1 MNADI
6 KNMSHSVRQRLMN
19 LRKERGEGFQFLLTR
34 FTLERFL
41 FRLCQSIHGDKFALK
56 GALLISAWADQ
67 PYRPTQDLDL
77 SGFGESSPERLLKI
91 VSEICRTK
99 VDPDGLVFDADNIS
113 ISEIRDDMDY
123 GGQCIKMKAFLG
135 KATIPVRIDIAFGDA
150 ITPGPVTLS
159 FPALLD
165 MPNAQVQSYTKE
177 TVVAEKLQ
185 AAVVLGIRNSRMKD
199 FFDLLW
205 LSQFFSFDGE
215 TLVKAIQAT
224 FKRRKTDLPA
234 KRPLPL
240 TEAFALDSAKQT
252 QWGAF
257 LKKNDIS
264 NMPAEFEKVISELGG
279 FLVPPL
285 NYASE
290 ARIFDKDW
298 QPGGSWK

>member
-1 MNADI
+1 
-6 KNMSHSVRQRLMN
+6 MSG
-19 LRKERGEGFQFLLTR
+19 GENYE
-34 FTLERFL
+34 TL
-41 FRLCQSIHGDKFALK
+41 HG
-56 GALLISAWADQ
+56 S
-67 PYRPTQDLDL
+67 Y
-77 SGFGESSPERLLKI
+77 
-91 VSEICRTK
+91 
-99 VDPDGLVFDADNIS
+99 
-113 ISEIRDDMDY
+113 
-123 GGQCIKMKAFLG
+123 
-135 KATIPVRIDIAFGDA
+135 DIAFGDA

-224 FKRRKTDLPA
+224 FKRRKTDLPDR
-234 KRPLPL
+234 RPLPL

-257 LKKNDIS
+257 LRKNDIS
-264 NMPAEFEKVISELGG
+264 NMPAEFEKVISELSS

-285 NYASE
+285 KYASE
-290 ARIFDKDW
+290 ARIFDKNW
-298 QPGGSWK
+298 QPGGLWK